1 MKKTLIVVGT
11 RPEAIK
17 LAPLILALQ
26 KDTRFTTR
34 VCLSGQHADLI
45 SPIFDF
51 FGITADYDLAIM
63 RPNQQLSDI
72 TSKLLT
78 DLMPILDD
86 FCPDFVIVQG
96 DTSTAFSAALAA
108 FYRKIPVLHV
118 EAGLRSP
125 VAMSPF
131 PEEMN
136 RRLISQ
142 LASLHFCPTEAA
154 KVNLIA
160 QGISEDACIVTGNTA
175 IDALLMAKSQLE
187 SVYPFKFLPDWS
199 KMILVT
205 VHRRDSFGE
214 GILSICDAILD
225 ISRLYPDIHIVFPL
239 HPNPNVGSIVR
250 SRLGGINSIHL
261 IPPQD
266 YPSFVYLMMR
276 SVLILTDSGGI
287 QEEAPS
293 LNRPVI
299 VLREV
304 TERQEVIDCGA
315 AVLAGFDSKKIVE
328 YVSMLLTDHDTYL
341 KMSTVTNPYGDGM
354 ATLKIIDTLSTTER
368 IFQSLP

>member
-78 DLMPILDD
+78 GLMPILDD

-125 VAMSPF
+125 LPMSPF

-136 RRLISQ
+136 RQVISRIVNIH
-142 LASLHFCPTEAA
+142 LCPTEFN
-154 KVNLIA
+154 KKNLEKENINDK
-160 QGISEDACIVTGNTA
+160 IYVIGNTGLDN
-175 IDALLMAKSQLE
+175 IDKTGCEYGNKVLITM
-187 SVYPFKFLPDWS
+187 
-199 KMILVT
+199 
-205 VHRRDSFGE
+205 HRRDNHEIMDKWFE
-214 GILSICDAILD
+214 EIEKIANKYID
-225 ISRLYPDIHIVFPL
+225 IEFMIPL
-239 HPNPNVGSIVR
+239 HPNPNVQKYKYIFNKVKVKEPMSHKD
-250 SRLGGINSIHL
+250 LINYIKKCK
-261 IPPQD
+261 
-266 YPSFVYLMMR
+266 FVI
-276 SVLILTDSGGI
+276 SDSGGL
-287 QEEAPS
+287 QEECS
-293 LNRPVI
+293 YLNKKIIICRKT
-299 VLREV
+299 
-304 TERQEVIDCGA
+304 TERPESIDIH
-315 AVLAGFDSKKIVE
+315 GFLCSNPSELECVVEKINNNFKVNSKC
-328 YVSMLLTDHDTYL
+328 
-341 KMSTVTNPYGDGM
+341 PYGDGKSWE
-354 ATLKIIDTLSTTER
+354 KIKYIIENFL
-368 IFQSLP
+368 

>member
-26 KDTRFTTR
+26 KDARFTTR

-45 SPIFDF
+45 LPIFNF
-51 FGITADYDLAIM
+51 FGITPDYDLEIM

-72 TSKLLT
+72 TSKILT

-86 FCPDFVIVQG
+86 FCPDFVVVQG

-108 FYRKIPVLHV
+108 FYRKIPILHV

-125 VAMSPF
+125 LPLSPY

-142 LASLHFCPTEAA
+142 LASLHFCPTERA
-154 KVNLIA
+154 KANLIA

-175 IDALLMAKSQLE
+175 IDALLMAKSKLDTINP
-187 SVYPFKFLPDWS
+187 SKFLPDTC
-199 KMILVT
+199 KMLLVT

-225 ISRLYPDIHIVFPL
+225 ISRLFPDIHIVFPL

-250 SRLGGINSIHL
+250 SRLAGISTIHL

-266 YPSFVYLMMR
+266 YPSFIYLMMR

-315 AVLAGFDSKKIVE
+315 AVLAGFDREKIVE
-328 YVSMLLTDHDTYL
+328 KVSMLLTDQDAYY
-341 KMSTVTNPYGDGM
+341 KMATVSNPYGDGT
-354 ATLKIIDTLSTTER
+354 ATLKIIDSLSTTER
-368 IFQSLP
+368 ISQYLP